1 LKHLLKKEGKM
12 KLERKS
18 TIAFLAILLLAVLIG
33 TYWNHFGNGFH
44 FDDSHTIVNNGYVK
58 DLKYFKEYFT
68 DGATQSSLPTNQSY
82 RPIVTL
88 SAAVDYYLAGNK
100 LDPFYFHISTF
111 LWVIFQGIL
120 MFFLFRQ
127 VFRKLTGSF
136 TADAVALFAVAWYV
150 LHTANAESINYIS
163 ARSDIISTALVVAA
177 FVVYQYTNGK
187 KKLWALPIVVL
198 GILTKPTS
206 VMYVG
211 LLYAYILLFEEN
223 TNLSNLTSKTLKSGW
238 NAFKKS
244 IAAIVVCSIA
254 FLFTRQM
261 EPDTWIAGGPSVYN
275 YLITQPF
282 VILRYFWT
290 FFIPINLSAD
300 TDWTLVTSLLD
311 YRFIVGMLF
320 LIALAATIIYC
331 SKKEQLRPISFGLIW
346 FIVALIPTSSIIP
359 LAEVT
364 NDHRMFYPFVGLT
377 MAASWSFYLI
387 FQLAQSQ
394 LKNSPA
400 IRYITMLLGLIILA
414 GNAYGTYQR
423 NIIWSSDESLWR
435 DVTVKSPNNGRG
447 LMNYGLARMSVGD
460 YQTAIDLYNRAFSTQ
475 YGNHPYLSLNMAICQ
490 GAVGNSELA
499 QKYYEESIQK
509 GSSYPDCHYFYAQW
523 LVKKGDVS
531 NARYHLSEVLR
542 LSPGHEPAKQLL
554 NGLTINADQVLKQKE
569 TLATTNPSPEN
580 YLNLS
585 LEYYRLKRFEDCI
598 AACRKAIEL
607 KPDYAEAY
615 NNICCAYNEL
625 NEPEKAIKACE
636 KALELNPGYE
646 LAKNNLNWGK
656 TLLSK

>member
-1 LKHLLKKEGKM
+1 M
-12 KLERKS
+12 KLNQKS
-18 TIAFLAILLLAVLIG
+18 IIRLFAILLLVAFTA
-33 TYWNHFGNGFH
+33 TYWNHFNNGFH

-68 DGATQSSLPTNQSY
+68 DGTTQSSLPTNQSY

-88 SAAVDYYLAGNK
+88 SAAVDYYLAGNE

-111 LWVIFQGIL
+111 LWVIFQGIF
-120 MFFLFRQ
+120 MFLLFRK
-127 VFRKLTGSF
+127 VFRQLTDQF
-136 TADAVALFAVAWYV
+136 AADAVALFAVAWYM

-177 FVVYQYTNGK
+177 FVVYQYTTGK
-187 KKLWALPIVVL
+187 KKLWSLPIVII

-211 LLYAYILLFEEN
+211 LLLAYILLFEEN
-223 TNLSNLTSKTLKSGW
+223 TDFTKLTGKTFKSVW

-244 IAAIVVCSIA
+244 IAVIIVCAIS
-254 FLFTRQM
+254 FLFTRHM
-261 EPDTWIAGGPSVYN
+261 EPETWVAGGPSVYN

-300 TDWTLVTSLLD
+300 TDWTLVTSLSD
-311 YRFIVGMLF
+311 YRFIVGILF
-320 LIALAATIIYC
+320 LIALTASIIYC
-331 SKKEQLRPISFGLIW
+331 TKKEHLRPISFGLIW
-346 FIVALIPTSSIIP
+346 FIVALVPTSSIIP

-377 MAASWSFYLI
+377 MAASWGFYLLLKP
-387 FQLAQSQ
+387 QLE
-394 LKNSPA
+394 NSSA
-400 IRYITMLLGLIILA
+400 ARTISMVLGLMILA
-414 GNAYGTYQR
+414 GNAYGTHQR
-423 NIIWSSDESLWR
+423 NLIWFSDESLWR
-435 DVTVKSPNNGRG
+435 DVTIKSPNNGRG
-447 LMNYGLARMSVGD
+447 LMNYGLAKMRVGD
-460 YQTAIDLYNRAFSTQ
+460 YPTAIDYYNRAFSTQ

-490 GAVGNSELA
+490 AASGNSELA
-499 QKYYEESIQK
+499 QRYYEKSIQK

-523 LVKKGDVS
+523 LIKKGDLS
-531 NARYHLSEVLR
+531 NARYHLTEVLR
-542 LSPGHEPAKQLL
+542 LSPGHENAKQLL
-554 NGLTINADQVLKQKE
+554 DDFSVSANQTLKQKE
-569 TLATTNPSPEN
+569 NLAANNPSPEN
-580 YLNLS
+580 HLNLS

-598 AACRKAIEL
+598 AECRKALVL

-625 NEPEKAIKACE
+625 NEPEKGIKACE
-636 KALELNPGYE
+636 KALELNPSYE

-656 TLLSK
+656 SLLKK